1 MNSDFCVAVHG
12 MVCLEYRGS
21 ILSSEELAENIC
33 TNPARVRKVMAL
45 LRRGGLIHTRE
56 GKDGGY
62 CCIEGAGRI
71 TLCQIADALGTRFVE
86 NGWHSGGTDRECL
99 IASGMAEVMDA
110 LYAQMDSLCRDRL
123 REITLE
129 DVERRLRLK
138 TGGDGKPCKSKR
150 KEKD

>member
-71 TLCQIADALGTRFVE
+71 TLCQIA
-86 NGWHSGGTDRECL
+86 
-99 IASGMAEVMDA
+99 SGMAEVMDA